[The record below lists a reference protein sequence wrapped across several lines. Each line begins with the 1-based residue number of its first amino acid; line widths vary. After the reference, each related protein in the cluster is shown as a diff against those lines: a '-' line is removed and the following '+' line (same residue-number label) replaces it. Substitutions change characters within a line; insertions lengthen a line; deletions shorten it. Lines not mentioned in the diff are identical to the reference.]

1 MGKSSLR
8 RVHWCIIIQE
18 EVDSSKVT
26 MMEGVNFVF
35 DTITFKI
42 FLGPKET
49 PDFSCDYPHHHGMI
63 SSPNSI
69 TKSRALKVMSNYFG
83 VTLKESCCQ
92 PLDTTASKYI
102 QYAMKTV
109 QRKKRPQ
116 EDCLDQAIKRI
127 KSSGSM
133 VTSDLLEQ
141 DLIIHEGVKF
151 VADNQQLI
159 KTAFRISGVVNE
171 KKVLVRQ
178 LDQNQNMLDT
188 LSAISNFKDVVF
200 DNVA

>member
-1 MGKSSLR
+1 MP
-8 RVHWCIIIQE
+8 
-18 EVDSSKVT
+18 
-26 MMEGVNFVF
+26 
-35 DTITFKI
+35 TF
-42 FLGPKET
+42 GH
-49 PDFSCDYPHHHGMI
+49 Y
-63 SSPNSI
+63 
-69 TKSRALKVMSNYFG
+69 
-83 VTLKESCCQ
+83 
-92 PLDTTASKYI
+92 ASKYI
-102 QYAMKTV
+102 QYAWKTV

-188 LSAISNFKDVVF
+188 LSAIRNFKDVVF